1 MKWKK
6 SEFRKLIKKYKY
18 KRDIARHLGITR
30 ERVRQIINSLGLEKE
45 IVPMPRRLY
54 QVSMKSLD
62 RNRKKQQR
70 NMVIR
75 RKYLEG
81 ATINK
86 LAKEYDMCVIY
97 IRRIVSSVKQLKQ
110 KKRDDKIYELYEQGM
125 RQEDIAKSFKLV
137 QSTVSLILKRKGK

>member
-1 MKWKK
+1 
-6 SEFRKLIKKYKY
+6 
-18 KRDIARHLGITR
+18 
-30 ERVRQIINSLGLEKE
+30 
-45 IVPMPRRLY
+45 
-54 QVSMKSLD
+54 
-62 RNRKKQQR
+62 
-70 NMVIR
+70 MVIR

>member
-18 KRDIARHLGITR
+18 KRDIARHLDITR

-62 RNRKKQQR
+62 RNRK
-70 NMVIR
+70 NS
-75 RKYLEG
+75 
-81 ATINK
+81 
-86 LAKEYDMCVIY
+86 KEIW
-97 IRRIVSSVKQLKQ
+97 
-110 KKRDDKIYELYEQGM
+110 LYE
-125 RQEDIAKSFKLV
+125 EN
-137 QSTVSLILKRKGK
+137 ILRVLQ